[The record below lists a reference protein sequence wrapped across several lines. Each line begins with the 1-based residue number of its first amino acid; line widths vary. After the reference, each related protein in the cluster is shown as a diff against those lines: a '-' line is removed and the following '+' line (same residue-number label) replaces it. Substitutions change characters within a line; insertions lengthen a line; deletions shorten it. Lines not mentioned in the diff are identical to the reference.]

1 MPSMEKGD
9 IDSGMVFS
17 VRAIQFQVDALMGRY
32 NLMLACSRLKL
43 YYFFSDM
50 SMNLDCLRAQ
60 NVICP
65 ELHWIAGRPAQCRRK
80 GDQT

>member
-1 MPSMEKGD
+1 METGD

-17 VRAIQFQVDALMGRY
+17 VRAIQFQVDALPKRQD
-32 NLMLACSRLKL
+32 LILACSRLIF
-43 YYFFSDM
+43 YYFFSEM
-50 SMNLDCLRAQ
+50 SKKLDCLRAQ